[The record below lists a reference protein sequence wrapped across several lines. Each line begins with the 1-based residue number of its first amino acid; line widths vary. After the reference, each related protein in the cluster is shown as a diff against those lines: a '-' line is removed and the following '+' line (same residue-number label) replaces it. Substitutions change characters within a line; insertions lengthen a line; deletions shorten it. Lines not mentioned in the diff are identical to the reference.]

1 MWLGR
6 LLPSLREQLADYF
19 IPRIHWFVI
28 LGRRLAKRG
37 DAFEAEMFGYNWA
50 IDKDSLL
57 TFVQKQKRGGGQHG
71 PRGSQG

>member
-1 MWLGR
+1 
-6 LLPSLREQLADYF
+6 
-19 IPRIHWFVI
+19 VI

-57 TFVQKQKRGGGQHG
+57 TFVQKQKREGKVNSTAHVDH
-71 PRGSQG
+71 RVRTFF

>member
-1 MWLGR
+1 MENKLTIRQAAKLTGYSEAH
-6 LLPSLREQLADYF
+6 L
-19 IPRIHWFVI
+19 
-28 LGRRLAKRG
+28 RRLAKRG

-57 TFVQKQKRGGGQHG
+57 AFVEKQKESGGRHG

>member
-1 MWLGR
+1 MENKLTIRQAAKLTGYSEAH
-6 LLPSLREQLADYF
+6 L
-19 IPRIHWFVI
+19 
-28 LGRRLAKRG
+28 RRLAKRG

-57 TFVQKQKRGGGQHG
+57 AFVQRQKERGRQYG